1 MTTRS
6 LATSSRWI
14 GSAVLFP
21 VAAVVLVAAFWA
33 EFGQQLL
40 GLAGLACA
48 ACADPSNGID
58 PAGAAAGAAAA
69 GTVAGGAAA
78 GGGTIGTDGADDASG
93 REPWTPRPT
102 RDARLPDPTDDSGD
116 QTPWES
122 LPPRPPD
129 AWYEDRR
136 LIEAT
141 EQLQKWAEGW
151 IGVDRKGTA
160 PASKA

>member
-1 MTTRS
+1 M
-6 LATSSRWI
+6 TSSFAASSGLI
-14 GSAVLFP
+14 GIVVLFP
-21 VAAVVLVAAFWA
+21 TAAFLLVAAFWA

-40 GLAGLACA
+40 GLAELACA
-48 ACADPSNGID
+48 SCADPSNGID

-69 GTVAGGAAA
+69 GAAAGGAAA
-78 GGGTIGTDGADDASG
+78 GDRTGGADEPTGS
-93 REPWTPRPT
+93 EPWTPRPT
-102 RDARLPDPTDDSGD
+102 RDARTPDPSDDAGD

-141 EQLQKWAEGW
+141 DWLQEWAEKW
-151 IGVDRKGTA
+151 VGVDRKGTA

>member
-1 MTTRS
+1 MTMGTF
-6 LATSSRWI
+6 ATSGRWI
-14 GSAVLFP
+14 GFAVLFP
-21 VAAVVLVAAFWA
+21 MALVLLATPALSVI
-33 EFGQQLL
+33 EQLF
-40 GLAGLACA
+40 GLAALACA

-58 PAGAAAGAAAA
+58 PVGAAAGTAAAGAA
-69 GTVAGGAAA
+69 AGGAAA
-78 GGGTIGTDGADDASG
+78 GGSTGAEDEPAG
-93 REPWTPRPT
+93 PEPWTPRPT
-102 RDARLPDPTDDSGD
+102 RDARIPDPTDDAGD